1 MTWMQISL
9 GVLVILGSL
18 VVTGCTLATKHTE
31 VRALGSVAPKNNNNA
46 TLANREQKMLRNIIV
61 GACTGMAVL
70 LVAMT
75 WL

>member
-1 MTWMQISL
+1 MTWMQILL
-9 GVLVILGSL
+9 GVLVILGCL

-31 VRALGSVAPKNNNNA
+31 VRALGSVVPKNSNNA
-46 TLANREQKMLRNIIV
+46 AQANREQKMLRNIIM
-61 GACTGMAVL
+61 GTCAGMIVL

>member
-9 GVLVILGSL
+9 GALVILGSL

-31 VRALGSVAPKNNNNA
+31 VRALGSVAPKNNNA
-46 TLANREQKMLRNIIV
+46 TRANRGQKMLRNIIV

>member
-1 MTWMQISL
+1 MTWMQILL

-31 VRALGSVAPKNNNNA
+31 VRALGSVAPQNSNNA
-46 TLANREQKMLRNIIV
+46 ARANREQKMLRNIIMDTC
-61 GACTGMAVL
+61 AGMIVL